1 MAERRLDRI
10 HIRDLLLR
18 CVVGVNPEE
27 RRVRQDVVIN
37 ITLCADLSAAGRS
50 DRLEDTVDYK
60 KIKREVMAEVEAS
73 RCRLVEH
80 LAERIAAVCL
90 KDRRVRRVR
99 VLLEK
104 PGALRFARTVGV
116 EIERGRKGR

>member
-1 MAERRLDRI
+1 MLSMEFPSHWRTTSPGLIIGA
-10 HIRDLLLR
+10 
-18 CVVGVNPEE
+18 VVW
-27 RRVRQDVVIN
+27 DVVIN

-116 EIERGRKGR
+116 ELERGRKGR